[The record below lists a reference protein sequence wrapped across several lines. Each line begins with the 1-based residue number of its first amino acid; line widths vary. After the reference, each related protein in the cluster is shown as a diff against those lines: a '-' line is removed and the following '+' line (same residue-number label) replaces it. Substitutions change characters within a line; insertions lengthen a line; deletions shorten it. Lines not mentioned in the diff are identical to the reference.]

1 MRHVAVAGIGA
12 RAGAQDHR
20 PSRSMTRQGVGPLGQ
35 APTNRT
41 SLVSRA
47 RGQAS
52 PAVPR
57 ASKRWAS
64 AEERAGDRSRAGV
77 GYARRPPAARHTAC
91 RHRANDI
98 RTLAHRG
105 RHCFQ
110 HVPVRDPGIAA
121 EPGQHRR
128 RPNRNIVFV
137 ADQHQGGSSRSGIA
151 VRCAA
156 SGPAGAV
163 ASAAAPGTCYPVT
176 AAMCLGP
183 APFRGDVWTRRCR
196 AAPGATPTVSR
207 SARPLRP
214 CKRCVR
220 ARCPCR

>member
-41 SLVSRA
+41 SLVLRA

-137 ADQHQGGSSRSGIA
+137 ADQHQGGL
-151 VRCAA
+151 V
-156 SGPAGAV
+156 
-163 ASAAAPGTCYPVT
+163 APGHCGSVRGVGASRCSGLGRGARHLLPCHRRDV
-176 AAMCLGP
+176 LGP
-183 APFRGDVWTRRCR
+183 R
-196 AAPGATPTVSR
+196 AVPR
-207 SARPLRP
+207 
-214 CKRCVR
+214 
-220 ARCPCR
+220 